1 MATLQNLL
9 DSIRAATAID
19 ASQVVTDTVIKLFIN
34 EDYPAL
40 FRKVADLSPGC
51 ADRVTKVATFD
62 IAAGQSS
69 YTIASPITD
78 FAKARKV
85 GRRASASLP
94 YVPLRLAPFATAEQS
109 CELSWRPRGLVLEV
123 FPATLAPN
131 VAGVDNYQLSYIY
144 KPVLLASSGDVVDL
158 PDGVE
163 RILVQLASAKVRIRL
178 KDDPAPHMALARAAW
193 DEEKLSLPEQYPGTP
208 EAFADMTGWY
218 G

>member
-34 EDYPAL
+34 EEYPAL
-40 FRKVADLSPGC
+40 CRKVADLSPGC
-51 ADRVTKVATFD
+51 ADRYTKAASFD
-62 IAAGQSS
+62 IAAAAST

-78 FAKARKV
+78 FAKPRKV

-94 YVPLRLAPFATAEQS
+94 YLPLPLAPFATAEHAGS
-109 CELSWRPRGLVLEV
+109 LSWRPRGLIIEV

-144 KPVLLASSGDVVDL
+144 RPTLLAAGADVVDL
-158 PDGVE
+158 PEGVE

-178 KDDPAPHMALARAAW
+178 KDNPAPHLALAKAAW
-193 DEEKLSLPEQYPGTP
+193 DEEKISLPEMYPGTP
-208 EAFADMTGWY
+208 EACADVTGWY